1 MDEVKQ
7 ALERSVYQ
15 LLYKVGGYYA
25 CVITAMQTKFTN
37 EVPLAGVR
45 YTKEEKTLEL
55 ALNPDEFLKL
65 TEQERVGLLLHEV
78 MHVLNLHILNRDKDF
93 PDHKLGNIAQDI
105 AINDVLSGIDTSKLA
120 LPAGGCL
127 PKAFGF
133 PSNKSAD
140 HYYGELV
147 KRQDNQQQQQQGG
160 QPQGG
165 QESQGEQPQGGND
178 SQPQGGQKKQK
189 QPSQIKEDGTSL
201 DSHDWECD
209 GKPTQEKIEAV
220 KNTLER
226 AKERAEQLGSAGKIP
241 SEVQETLS
249 ALEKMKVRQW
259 HRELMRFTARHTDG
273 ADRIRTWSRPN
284 KRYGLWEAGNKSG
297 PNKKLIIGI
306 DTSGSMCQTEIE
318 QALAECK
325 SMLRCS
331 VEAEVWF
338 FDTKVNTKHKLKK
351 NGKYNVGGRG
361 GTDFNDFFV
370 QAKKAKPD
378 AVVVF
383 TDGDCDLPECPKFP
397 LLWVLTAGDR
407 GHMAYGHKVVLD
419 K

>member
-1 MDEVKQ
+1 MDEVKL
-7 ALERSVYQ
+7 ALERSIYQ

-25 CVITAMQTKFTN
+25 CVVTAMQTKFTN

-45 YTKEEKTLEL
+45 FTKEEKTLEM
-55 ALNPDEFLKL
+55 AINPDAFLKL

-93 PDHKLGNIAQDI
+93 PNHKLGNIAQDI
-105 AINDVLSGIDTSKLA
+105 AINDILADIDSGKLT
-120 LPAGGCL
+120 LPEGGCL
-127 PKAFGF
+127 SKGFGF
-133 PSNKSAD
+133 PNKKSAD
-140 HYYGELV
+140 YYYGELV
-147 KRQDNQQQQQQGG
+147 KREEENKQQQGG
-160 QPQGG
+160 QQEQGG
-165 QESQGEQPQGGND
+165 QDDGQSQDGQPQ
-178 SQPQGGQKKQK
+178 QGKGKKNK
-189 QPSQIKEDGTSL
+189 TPSQIKDDGTSM

-209 GKPTQEKIEAV
+209 GKPQQEKVEAI

-273 ADRIRTWSRPN
+273 ADRVRTWSRPN

-325 SMLRCS
+325 AMLRCS

-338 FDTKVNTKHKLKK
+338 FDTKVNTKAKLKK
-351 NGKYNVGGRG
+351 DGKYNVGGRG
-361 GTDFNDFFV
+361 GTDFNDFFT

-383 TDGDCDLPECPKFP
+383 TDGDDQGNLEDPRMPI
-397 LLWVLTAGDR
+397 LWVLTAGDR
-407 GHMAYGHKVVLD
+407 DTYQFGRKVVLD